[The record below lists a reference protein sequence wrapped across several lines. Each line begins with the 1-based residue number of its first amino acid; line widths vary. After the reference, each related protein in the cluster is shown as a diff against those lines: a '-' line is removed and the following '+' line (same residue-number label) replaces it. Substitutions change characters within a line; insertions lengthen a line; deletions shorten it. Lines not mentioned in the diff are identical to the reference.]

1 MTSII
6 TSPRIHNQP
15 GPLRPRAW
23 LTRALVDQVLAGVP
37 VRALYPDGT
46 VRGGGGPDDPALRI
60 VRPVAFFDRLGRN
73 PKIGLGEAYTAGDW
87 TVAEGTD
94 LGELLTPF
102 AARLTALLP
111 RPLTRLRGL
120 VDQRVPRRLRN
131 SLSGAR
137 ANVSAHYDLS
147 NELFARF
154 LDPTMSYSCAVF
166 DGQAPYGA
174 QSLETAQRRKIDRI
188 LDLAGVTEGTRLLE
202 IGIGWGALAIA
213 AARRGALVTGVTLS
227 SEQLDLA
234 TKWVADAGLGDRVE
248 VRLQDYRAV
257 QGEFDAIVS
266 VEMIEAVGEEY
277 WPTYF
282 AALDRLLAPGGTIAL
297 QAILMDHDRMLA
309 TRNSFSWIQKYI
321 FPGGLIP
328 SRRAIEES
336 LAANTELRIV
346 ADDRFGPHYAETLR
360 RWRRRF
366 EEQWPQL
373 RRFGFD
379 ERFRRTW
386 EFYLAYCEAGFASG
400 YLDVGQL
407 QLVRGSR

>member
-1 MTSII
+1 MTSIT
-6 TSPRIHNQP
+6 TSRVHELP

-23 LTRALVDQVLAGVP
+23 LTRTLVDRILSGLP
-37 VRALYPDGT
+37 VRAIYPDGT
-46 VRGGGGPDDPALRI
+46 VRGAGGPDDPVLRI
-60 VRPVAFFDRLGRN
+60 VRPAAFFDRLGRN
-73 PKIGLGEAYTAGDW
+73 PKIGLGEAYMAGDW

-102 AARLTALLP
+102 AVRLTTLQP
-111 RPLTRLRGL
+111 GPLTSLRRL
-120 VDQRVPRRLRN
+120 VDQRIPERLRN
-131 SLSGAR
+131 TLAGAR
-137 ANVSAHYDLS
+137 SNVHAHYDLS
-147 NELFARF
+147 NDLFAWF

-166 DGQAPYGA
+166 GGPPPYDD
-174 QSLETAQRRKIDRI
+174 QSLEDAQRRKIDRV

-202 IGIGWGALAIA
+202 IGTGWGALAIA
-213 AARRGALVTGVTLS
+213 AARRGAHVTGVTLS
-227 SEQLDLA
+227 GEQLELA
-234 TKWVADAGLGDRVE
+234 ERRVAAAGLADRIDL
-248 VRLQDYRAV
+248 RLQDYRAV
-257 QGEFDAIVS
+257 QGRYDAIVS
-266 VEMIEAVGEEY
+266 VEMIEAVGAEY

-282 AALDRLLAPGGTIAL
+282 GTLDRLLEPGGKIAL

-328 SRRAIEES
+328 SRQAIDES
-336 LAANTELRIV
+336 LAATGLRIV

-366 EEQWPQL
+366 DEQWPRIRAL
-373 RRFGFD
+373 GFD
-379 ERFRRTW
+379 ERFRRMW
-386 EFYLAYCEAGFASG
+386 ELYLAYSEAGFASG